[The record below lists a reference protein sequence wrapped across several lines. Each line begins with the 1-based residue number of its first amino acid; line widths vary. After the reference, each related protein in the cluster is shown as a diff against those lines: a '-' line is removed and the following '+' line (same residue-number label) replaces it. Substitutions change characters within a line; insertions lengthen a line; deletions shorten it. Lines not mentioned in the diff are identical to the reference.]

1 MELSFTFTLYVGKA
15 GAYQSGPH
23 YETSFRFLALRANIR
38 LGWKQ
43 MAVENALTY
52 YDAATVTATKCF
64 IVQGP
69 VVGKARSRLDVTD
82 AYSV

>member
-1 MELSFTFTLYVGKA
+1 
-15 GAYQSGPH
+15 
-23 YETSFRFLALRANIR
+23 
-38 LGWKQ
+38 

-69 VVGKARSRLDVTD
+69 VVGKARSRLYITD

>member
-1 MELSFTFTLYVGKA
+1 MGKA

-23 YETSFRFLALRANIR
+23 YENLLRFQALRANIR
-38 LGWKQ
+38 LGWKR

-69 VVGKARSRLDVTD
+69 VVGKARSRLYITD

>member
-1 MELSFTFTLYVGKA
+1 
-15 GAYQSGPH
+15 
-23 YETSFRFLALRANIR
+23 
-38 LGWKQ
+38 

-69 VVGKARSRLDVTD
+69 DVGKARSRLDIKD
-82 AYSV
+82 AYSVWRHTLIRLTTSGHW